1 MISLIDRSSKR
12 KSRRIS
18 MERRKDDSSLS
29 DGWSICRWFVEMR
42 MRAERSYNRRAE
54 AFASRAR
61 NDGSNE
67 RWSNE
72 RVQKEEERKK
82 RRRAYSRLTQSHQRE
97 IYVLKFQGLIYECRG
112 SKSLRGIAASIAP
125 ATNLFLFLAGYRVT
139 PTHYP
144 PLLSRG
150 NNVLIQGDNGKIT
163 VHSLQERES
172 LDRFDEDTLN
182 TRTSFFSHT
191 RHCIGQHDTLEINRE
206 VYFNKNS
213 KSR

>member
-1 MISLIDRSSKR
+1 MISLIDRCSKR

-18 MERRKDDSSLS
+18 MERGKGDSSLS

-42 MRAERSYNRRAE
+42 MRAGRSHNRRAE

-150 NNVLIQGDNGKIT
+150 NNVLIQGDNGKVT
-163 VHSLQERES
+163 VHSLFKSVNRWTGLGIPVRRGHVKYAYFLFFAYAPLYRS
-172 LDRFDEDTLN
+172 
-182 TRTSFFSHT
+182 TRYA
-191 RHCIGQHDTLEINRE
+191 RD
-206 VYFNKNS
+206 
-213 KSR
+213 KSRSLF